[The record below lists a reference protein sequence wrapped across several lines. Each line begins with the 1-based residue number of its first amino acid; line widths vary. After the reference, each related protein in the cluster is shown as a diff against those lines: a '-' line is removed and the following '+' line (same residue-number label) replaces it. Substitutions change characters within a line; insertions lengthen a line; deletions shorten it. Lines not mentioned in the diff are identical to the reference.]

1 MRLLKFILINLF
13 FYGLLKAP
21 GLFMGKPIPASV
33 ISMYMFFIV
42 MTVLLVMTI
51 TDRGAKE
58 LFAPIA
64 ALVEDPSKALI
75 RNIVFVLVPVAAAF
89 IVYAQMDK
97 AKAPPVELRSAH
109 PAPPAVVKA
118 YGKTFDLAAVENPF
132 RRLAKE
138 EPEAFSA
145 VVKEGGE
152 IYFKNCVFCHG
163 PKLDGRGHYARS
175 LDPLPM
181 PFTGNDTI
189 AQLQESYVFWRV
201 VKGGPGLPREGG
213 PSISSMPAWES
224 TLTED
229 EVWKVIIF
237 IYDYTGNTPRSW
249 K

>member
-13 FYGLLKAP
+13 FFFLLEVP
-21 GLFMGKPIPASV
+21 GLFLGKPIPASV
-33 ISMYMFFIV
+33 VSMYMFFIFI
-42 MTVLLVMTI
+42 TVLLVMTI
-51 TDRGAKE
+51 TDKGASE
-58 LFAPIA
+58 LFRPIA

-75 RNIVFVLVPVAAAF
+75 RNIVFIIIPSAAAF
-89 IVYAQMDK
+89 IVYSQSKSAL
-97 AKAPPVELRSAH
+97 APPVELRSAH
-109 PAPPAVVKA
+109 PAPPAMVKA
-118 YGKTFDLAAVENPF
+118 YGKTFDLAALENPY

-138 EPEAFSA
+138 EPDAFRA
-145 VVKEGGE
+145 LVKEGGE

-163 PKLDGRGHYARS
+163 PKLDGRGHYANA

-213 PSISSMPAWES
+213 PSISSMPAWEGS
-224 TLTED
+224 LSEE
-229 EVWKVIIF
+229 EVWKAILF